1 MLNLDPAI
9 RYLRAEVDK
18 LDRVIASLERLLS
31 DPASSI
37 QAAVKR
43 RGRKSMGA
51 EERQQVSIRMKRY
64 WAKRRRG
71 QK

>member
-1 MLNLDPAI
+1 MDLDPAI

-18 LDRVIASLERLLS
+18 LDRVIASLEKLMAEPGLS
-31 DPASSI
+31 LDAPA
-37 QAAVKR
+37 KR

-51 EERQQVSIRMKRY
+51 EERLEVSARMKRY

>member
-1 MLNLDPAI
+1 MDLDPAI

-18 LDRVIASLERLLS
+18 LDRVIASLEKLLTEPGPPL
-31 DPASSI
+31 DAPG
-37 QAAVKR
+37 KR

-51 EERQQVSIRMKRY
+51 EERLEVSARMKRY

-71 QK
+71 PK

>member
-1 MLNLDPAI
+1 MDLDPAI

-18 LDRVIASLERLLS
+18 LDRVIASLEKLLTEPGPTL
-31 DPASSI
+31 DAP
-37 QAAVKR
+37 KR

-51 EERQQVSIRMKRY
+51 EERLEVSARMKRY

-71 QK
+71 AK